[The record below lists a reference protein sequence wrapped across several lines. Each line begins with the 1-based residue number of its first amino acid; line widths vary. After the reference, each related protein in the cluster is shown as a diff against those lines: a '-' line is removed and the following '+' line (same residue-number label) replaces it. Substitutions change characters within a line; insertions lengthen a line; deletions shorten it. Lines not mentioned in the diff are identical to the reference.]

1 MSRLQAEY
9 QRLYLHPA
17 AEEGAPD
24 AAFAPLAH
32 GQARAMLLALAR
44 PADWGALSSVWR
56 GVQVDLNL
64 PAPAIAVNGTDAFE
78 LWFSLAKPVPV
89 AQAQAF
95 LNALRLRYL
104 PEVVPGRLRLR
115 PAVEEDA
122 SDASATV
129 VERVPKLQAGSGNWS
144 AFVAP
149 DLAAV
154 FGEDPWID
162 FPPGADA
169 QAELL
174 SRLASATPAEF
185 QTALARLQPRSLAL
199 SATAMSHDAPARL
212 VTGVNRTHAVD
223 GAGPY
228 QDPRAF
234 LLDVMNDASVALAL
248 RVDAAKALLVSK
260 AT

>member
-24 AAFAPLAH
+24 VAFDLVAD
-32 GQARAMLLALAR
+32 GQARALVLALAR
-44 PADWGALSSVWR
+44 PADWGALSFVWR

-64 PAPAIAVNGTDAFE
+64 PAPAIAVNGADAFE
-78 LWFSLAKPVPV
+78 LWFSLAEPVPV
-89 AQAQAF
+89 AQAQDF

-104 PEVVPGRLRLR
+104 PDVVPGRLRLR
-115 PAVEEDA
+115 PAVEDAA
-122 SDASATV
+122 SDASSTL

-154 FGEDPWID
+154 FAEDPWID
-162 FPPGADA
+162 FQPGADA

-174 SRLASATPAEF
+174 SRLASITPDEF
-185 QTALARLQPRSLAL
+185 QAALARLQPRSLAL
-199 SATAMSHDAPARL
+199 SAAVTSHDAPARL

-223 GAGPY
+223 AAGPY

-234 LLDVMNDASVALAL
+234 LLDVMNDAGVALAL
-248 RVDAAKALLVSK
+248 RVDAAKALLGSR
-260 AT
+260 AQ